1 VSKTTAA
8 ASGFS
13 SEKTRLISAILKILM
28 NDQIICPHCKKPIP
42 LTEAISTQI
51 DQKYRQI
58 YRQRLEQDRQKM
70 EQIIRENLTKKIR
83 EEMSL
88 ELKDKANEVEELRK
102 QNKGL
107 QEQLLELNRLI
118 RQLKQESEQKRLE
131 LEKKLAQEEEKIRQ
145 EEQKRIAQEYQLKI
159 LEKEKKLADALK
171 LVDEYKRK
179 LEQGSQQLQGEVQEL
194 VLEEMLKR
202 EFPYDEIH
210 EVPKGVEGADVLQIV
225 KNQNGRI
232 CGTIVWESK
241 RTKTWNDSWILKLKE
256 DQRRVKAEMAV
267 IISSVLPDGVK
278 NFTQKNGVWVG
289 SFDSIVGLA
298 TILRQSLIEITSI
311 KASLVGREEKKEILW
326 NYLTSIEFRQRIEAV
341 YDAYTQLMDDLR
353 REKDWFRKKWAKQE
367 KNIEK
372 VAENIL
378 GVHGDLQAIVG
389 RSLPEIEQLAQ
400 LPKPEKEEK
409 QEENYQLF

>member
-1 VSKTTAA
+1 
-8 ASGFS
+8 
-13 SEKTRLISAILKILM
+13 M

-42 LTEAISTQI
+42 LTEAISAQI

-70 EQIIRENLTKKIR
+70 EQIMRENLTKKIR
-83 EEMSL
+83 DEMSL
-88 ELKDKANEVEELRK
+88 ELKDKVNEVEELRK

-194 VLEEMLKR
+194 ALEEILKR
-202 EFPYDEIH
+202 EFPYDEIR

-241 RTKTWNDSWILKLKE
+241 RTKTWNESWILKLKE

-298 TILRQSLIEITSI
+298 MILRQSLIEITSI

-409 QEENYQLF
+409 EEENSQLF

>member
-1 VSKTTAA
+1 
-8 ASGFS
+8 
-13 SEKTRLISAILKILM
+13 M

-42 LTEAISTQI
+42 LTEAISAQI

-70 EQIIRENLTKKIR
+70 EQIMRENLTKKIR
-83 EEMSL
+83 DEMSL

-107 QEQLLELNRLI
+107 QDQLLELNRLI

-194 VLEEMLKR
+194 ALEEILKR
-202 EFPYDEIH
+202 EFPYDEIR

-241 RTKTWNDSWILKLKE
+241 RTKTWNESWILKLKE

-298 TILRQSLIEITSI
+298 MILRQSLIEITSI

-341 YDAYTQLMDDLR
+341 YDAYAQLMDDLR

-409 QEENYQLF
+409 EEENSQLF

>member
-1 VSKTTAA
+1 
-8 ASGFS
+8 
-13 SEKTRLISAILKILM
+13 M

-42 LTEAISTQI
+42 LTEAISAQI

-70 EQIIRENLTKKIR
+70 EQIMRENLTKKIR
-83 EEMSL
+83 DEMSL

-107 QEQLLELNRLI
+107 QDQLLELNRLI

-194 VLEEMLKR
+194 ALEEILKR
-202 EFPYDEIH
+202 EFPYDEIR

-241 RTKTWNDSWILKLKE
+241 RTKTWNESWILKLKE

-298 TILRQSLIEITSI
+298 MILRQSLIEITSI

-409 QEENYQLF
+409 EEENSQLF

>member
-1 VSKTTAA
+1 MSKTTSA

-13 SEKTRLISAILKILM
+13 SEKTRLISAILKIPM

-42 LTEAISTQI
+42 LTQALSAQI
-51 DQKYRQI
+51 QEKYRQF
-58 YRQRLEQDRQKM
+58 YKQRLDEEKQKI
-70 EQIIRENLTKKIR
+70 EKTLREDLVKKIR
-83 EEMSL
+83 DEMNL
-88 ELKDKANEVEELRK
+88 ELKDKTNEVEELRK

-171 LVDEYKRK
+171 MVDEYKRK

-194 VLEEMLKR
+194 ALEEILKR
-202 EFPYDEIH
+202 EFPYDEIR
-210 EVPKGVEGADVLQIV
+210 EVPKGVEGADVLHIV
-225 KNQNGRI
+225 KNQSGRI

-241 RTKTWNDSWILKLKE
+241 RTKTWNESWILKLKE
-256 DQRRVKAEMAV
+256 DQRRVKAEIAV
-267 IISSVLPDGVK
+267 IISSALPDGVK
-278 NFTQKNGVWVG
+278 HFTQKNGVWIG
-289 SFDSIVGLA
+289 SFESIIGLA
-298 TILRQSLIEITSI
+298 MILRQSLIEITSI

-326 NYLTSIEFRQRIEAV
+326 NYLTSTEFRQRIEAV

-400 LPKPEKEEK
+400 LPKPENKEGE
-409 QEENYQLF
+409 EENNQLF

>member
-1 VSKTTAA
+1 
-8 ASGFS
+8 
-13 SEKTRLISAILKILM
+13 M

-42 LTEAISTQI
+42 LTQALSAQI
-51 DQKYRQI
+51 QEKYQQFYKKRLDEEKQKI
-58 YRQRLEQDRQKM
+58 EKSL
-70 EQIIRENLTKKIR
+70 REILIKKIR
-83 EEMSL
+83 EEMAL

-131 LEKKLAQEEEKIRQ
+131 LEKKLAEEEEKIRQ

-194 VLEEMLKR
+194 ALEEILKK
-202 EFPYDEIH
+202 EFPYDEIR

-225 KNQNGRI
+225 KNQNGRM
-232 CGTIVWESK
+232 CGAIVWESK
-241 RTKTWNDSWILKLKE
+241 RTKTWNESWILKLKE

-267 IISSVLPDGVK
+267 IVSSVLPDGVK
-278 NFTQKNGVWVG
+278 NFTQKNGVWIG
-289 SFDSIVGLA
+289 SFDSVVGLA
-298 TILRQSLIEITSI
+298 MILRQSLIEITSI

-389 RSLPEIEQLAQ
+389 RSLPEIEELAQ
-400 LPKPEKEEK
+400 LPKPEKKEK
-409 QEENYQLF
+409 EEENTQLF

>member
-1 VSKTTAA
+1 
-8 ASGFS
+8 
-13 SEKTRLISAILKILM
+13 M

-42 LTEAISTQI
+42 LTQALSAQI
-51 DQKYRQI
+51 QEKYQQFYKKRLDEEKQKI
-58 YRQRLEQDRQKM
+58 EKSL
-70 EQIIRENLTKKIR
+70 REILIQKIR
-83 EEMSL
+83 EEMAL

-131 LEKKLAQEEEKIRQ
+131 LEKKLAEEEEKIRQ
-145 EEQKRIAQEYQLKI
+145 DEQKRIAQEYQLKI

-194 VLEEMLKR
+194 ALEEILKR
-202 EFPYDEIH
+202 EFPYDEIR

-225 KNQNGRI
+225 KNHNGRI

-241 RTKTWNDSWILKLKE
+241 RTKTWNESWILKLKE

-289 SFDSIVGLA
+289 SFDSVVGLA
-298 TILRQSLIEITSI
+298 MILRQSLIEIASI

-389 RSLPEIEQLAQ
+389 RSLPEIEAFNQLS
-400 LPKPEKEEK
+400 KGETKSIS
-409 QEENYQLF
+409 ENKDELF

>member
-1 VSKTTAA
+1 
-8 ASGFS
+8 
-13 SEKTRLISAILKILM
+13 M

-42 LTEAISTQI
+42 LTQALSAQI
-51 DQKYRQI
+51 QEKYQQFYKKRLDEEKQKI
-58 YRQRLEQDRQKM
+58 EKSL
-70 EQIIRENLTKKIR
+70 REILIKKIR
-83 EEMSL
+83 EEMAL

-131 LEKKLAQEEEKIRQ
+131 LEKKLAEEEEKIRQ

-171 LVDEYKRK
+171 LVNEYKRK

-194 VLEEMLKR
+194 ALEEILKK
-202 EFPYDEIH
+202 EFPYDEIR

-225 KNQNGRI
+225 KNQNGRM
-232 CGTIVWESK
+232 CGAIVWESK
-241 RTKTWNDSWILKLKE
+241 RTKTWNESWILKLKE

-267 IISSVLPDGVK
+267 IVSSVLPDGVK
-278 NFTQKNGVWVG
+278 NFTQKNGVWIG
-289 SFDSIVGLA
+289 SFDSVVGLA
-298 TILRQSLIEITSI
+298 MILRQSLIEITSI

-389 RSLPEIEQLAQ
+389 RSLPEIEELAQ
-400 LPKPEKEEK
+400 LPKPEKKEK
-409 QEENYQLF
+409 EEENTQLF

>member
-1 VSKTTAA
+1 VSKTTSA

-13 SEKTRLISAILKILM
+13 SEKTRLISAILKIPM

-42 LTEAISTQI
+42 LTQALSAQI
-51 DQKYRQI
+51 QEKYRQF
-58 YRQRLEQDRQKM
+58 YKQRLDEEKQKI
-70 EQIIRENLTKKIR
+70 EKTLREDLVKKIR
-83 EEMSL
+83 DEMNL
-88 ELKDKANEVEELRK
+88 ELKDKTNEVEELRK

-171 LVDEYKRK
+171 MVDEYKRK

-194 VLEEMLKR
+194 ALEEILKR
-202 EFPYDEIH
+202 EFPYDEIR
-210 EVPKGVEGADVLQIV
+210 EVPKGVEGADVLHIV
-225 KNQNGRI
+225 KNQSGRI

-241 RTKTWNDSWILKLKE
+241 RTKTWNESWILKLKE
-256 DQRRVKAEMAV
+256 DQRRVKAEIAV
-267 IISSVLPDGVK
+267 IISSALPDGVK
-278 NFTQKNGVWVG
+278 HFTQKNGVWIG
-289 SFDSIVGLA
+289 SFESIIGLA
-298 TILRQSLIEITSI
+298 MILRQSLIEITSI

-326 NYLTSIEFRQRIEAV
+326 NYLTSTEFRQRIEAV

-400 LPKPEKEEK
+400 LPKPENKEGE
-409 QEENYQLF
+409 EENNQLF

>member
-1 VSKTTAA
+1 
-8 ASGFS
+8 
-13 SEKTRLISAILKILM
+13 
-28 NDQIICPHCKKPIP
+28 
-42 LTEAISTQI
+42 
-51 DQKYRQI
+51 
-58 YRQRLEQDRQKM
+58 M
-70 EQIIRENLTKKIR
+70 EQVMRENLTKKIR
-83 EEMSL
+83 DEMSL

-194 VLEEMLKR
+194 ALEEILKR
-202 EFPYDEIH
+202 EFPYDEIR

-225 KNQNGRI
+225 KNQNGRN

-241 RTKTWNDSWILKLKE
+241 RTKTWNESWILKLKE
-256 DQRRVKAEMAV
+256 DQRRVKAEVAV
-267 IISSVLPDGVK
+267 IISSVLPDDVK

-298 TILRQSLIEITSI
+298 LILRQSLIEITSI

-409 QEENYQLF
+409 EEENSQLF

>member
-1 VSKTTAA
+1 
-8 ASGFS
+8 
-13 SEKTRLISAILKILM
+13 M

-42 LTEAISTQI
+42 LTQALSAQI
-51 DQKYRQI
+51 QEKYQQF
-58 YRQRLEQDRQKM
+58 YKKRLEEEKQKI
-70 EQIIRENLTKKIR
+70 ERNLREDLVRKIR

-88 ELKDKANEVEELRK
+88 ELKDKANEVEELRR
-102 QNKGL
+102 QNKSL
-107 QEQLLELNRLI
+107 QDQLLELNRLI
-118 RQLKQESEQKRLE
+118 RQLKQENEQKRLE
-131 LEKKLAQEEEKIRQ
+131 LEKRLAEEEEKIRQ

-171 LVDEYKRK
+171 LVEEYKRK

-194 VLEEMLKR
+194 ALEEILKR
-202 EFPYDEIH
+202 EFPYDEIR

-225 KNQNGRI
+225 KNQNGRV

-241 RTKTWNDSWILKLKE
+241 RTKTWNENWIVKLKE
-256 DQRRVKAEMAV
+256 DQRRVKAEIAV

-278 NFTQKNGVWVG
+278 NFTQRNGVWVG
-289 SFDSIVGLA
+289 SFDAVVGLGL
-298 TILRQSLIEITSI
+298 ILRQSLIEIASV

-326 NYLTSIEFRQRIEAV
+326 NYLTSTEFRQRIEAV
-341 YDAYTQLMDDLR
+341 YDAYNQLMDDLR

-378 GVHGDLQAIVG
+378 GIHGDLQAIVG

-400 LPKPEKEEK
+400 LPTPDKEEK
-409 QEENYQLF
+409 KENNSQLF

>member
-1 VSKTTAA
+1 
-8 ASGFS
+8 
-13 SEKTRLISAILKILM
+13 M

-42 LTEAISTQI
+42 LTQALSAQI
-51 DQKYRQI
+51 QEKYRQF
-58 YRQRLEQDRQKM
+58 YKQRLDEEKQKI
-70 EQIIRENLTKKIR
+70 EKTLREDLVKKIR
-83 EEMSL
+83 DEMNL
-88 ELKDKANEVEELRK
+88 ELKDKTNEVEELRK

-171 LVDEYKRK
+171 MVDEYKRK

-194 VLEEMLKR
+194 ALEEILKR
-202 EFPYDEIH
+202 EFPYDEIR
-210 EVPKGVEGADVLQIV
+210 EVPKGVEGADVLHIV
-225 KNQNGRI
+225 KNQSGRI

-241 RTKTWNDSWILKLKE
+241 RTKTWNESWILKLKE
-256 DQRRVKAEMAV
+256 DQRRVKAEIAV
-267 IISSVLPDGVK
+267 IISSALPDGVK
-278 NFTQKNGVWVG
+278 HFTQKNGVWIG
-289 SFDSIVGLA
+289 SFESIIGLA
-298 TILRQSLIEITSI
+298 MILRQSLIEITSI

-326 NYLTSIEFRQRIEAV
+326 NYLTSTEFRQRIEAV

-400 LPKPEKEEK
+400 LPKPENKEGE
-409 QEENYQLF
+409 EENNQLF

>member
-1 VSKTTAA
+1 
-8 ASGFS
+8 
-13 SEKTRLISAILKILM
+13 M

-42 LTEAISTQI
+42 LTEAISAQI

-70 EQIIRENLTKKIR
+70 EQIMRENLTKKIR
-83 EEMSL
+83 DEMSL

-194 VLEEMLKR
+194 ALEEILKR
-202 EFPYDEIH
+202 EFPYDEIR

-241 RTKTWNDSWILKLKE
+241 RTKTWNESWILKLKE

-298 TILRQSLIEITSI
+298 MILRQSLIEITSI

-409 QEENYQLF
+409 EEENSQLF